1 MESMEVDEPINDI
14 FDEIKGLMKNI
25 IQETNEVLKHSHSAF
40 KKTKD
45 KMINLERIELKP
57 SSTIKQWLQEKNCS
71 SFTIP
76 DFFELLFNNE
86 NNKLDFNTK
95 HIILCE
101 KDALVLG
108 FRSNQPI
115 SIYEI
120 FERLPTYFQ

>member
-1 MESMEVDEPINDI
+1 MEADDDI
-14 FDEIKGLMKNI
+14 ESIFSEIKQSMKSI
-25 IQETNEVLKHSHSAF
+25 IKETNEVLKHSHNAF

-45 KMINLERIELKP
+45 KMVDLQRIELKP
-57 SSTIKQWLQEKNCS
+57 SKVVKDWFQEKGCS

-95 HIILCE
+95 QIILCE
-101 KDALVLG
+101 KDAKVFG
-108 FRSNQPI
+108 FTFNQPI